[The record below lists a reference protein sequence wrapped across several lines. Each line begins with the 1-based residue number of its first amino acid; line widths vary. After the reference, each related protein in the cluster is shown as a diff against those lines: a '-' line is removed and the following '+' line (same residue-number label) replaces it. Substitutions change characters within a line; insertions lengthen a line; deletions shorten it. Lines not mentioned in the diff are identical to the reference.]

1 QTTPFNFKLAT
12 SDFSQN
18 FDIEVDKITTDG
30 NYLTYGR
37 TGITGKNGV
46 QFIFNVGDIILAD
59 TNVQFIDIPDT
70 LVYTSTEELNEVTR
84 SLDFHLTNQSQ
95 LYFTNYYYVVNP
107 ELADSVL
114 TSTDEVSFR
123 VELVNSNNN
132 EVVGTF
138 DNITYQVDCS
148 GIQTGNYFIRLVTN
162 VSGEASYN
170 LANVQNDNPE
180 LEKKHY
186 NQVNFTGSE
195 LPVTYELFQNFPNP
209 FNPTTSIRYQVPE

>member
-1 QTTPFNFKLAT
+1 
-12 SDFSQN
+12 
-18 FDIEVDKITTDG
+18 
-30 NYLTYGR
+30 
-37 TGITGKNGV
+37 GV

-138 DNITYQVDCS
+138 DNITYTKI
-148 GIQTGNYFIRLVTN
+148 GR
-162 VSGEASYN
+162 A
-170 LANVQNDNPE
+170 
-180 LEKKHY
+180 H
-186 NQVNFTGSE
+186 
-195 LPVTYELFQNFPNP
+195 
-209 FNPTTSIRYQVPE
+209 